1 MIDIRFGNCH
11 DIIKE
16 MDDESVDMILT
27 DPPYG
32 ISYQS
37 SRRKVKAKPIYNDGD
52 ISWIDSLASE
62 FYRVSKKNTAHYV
75 FCSYHNIDKF
85 KLAFERYFKV
95 KNILTWVKNNASM
108 GDLTADFAPKTEF
121 VLFLQKGRKLIN
133 GKRSCNVLEYKK
145 TGNKLHPTQKPVD
158 MLEFMITKFSNDG
171 DIVFDPCMG
180 SGSTGEAGV
189 HTNRKF
195 IGIEIDKDYFN
206 IAERRLI
213 NAKHS

>member
-62 FYRVSKKNTAHYV
+62 FYRVSKKTQLIMYFVVITILISLNWRLKDI
-75 FCSYHNIDKF
+75 S
-85 KLAFERYFKV
+85 KLKIF
-95 KNILTWVKNNASM
+95 
-108 GDLTADFAPKTEF
+108 
-121 VLFLQKGRKLIN
+121 
-133 GKRSCNVLEYKK
+133 
-145 TGNKLHPTQKPVD
+145 
-158 MLEFMITKFSNDG
+158 
-171 DIVFDPCMG
+171 
-180 SGSTGEAGV
+180 
-189 HTNRKF
+189 
-195 IGIEIDKDYFN
+195 
-206 IAERRLI
+206 
-213 NAKHS
+213 